1 MKYISSLLLIF
12 MTLFF
17 VFFYPLNEKS
27 NRYDFIENTYISNDS
42 VEYEKYNNFNNK
54 LLDTYSIKI
63 KLKKEKVKNKKLYL
77 EIIDSTNKIFKTN
90 QVYRIYNNSL
100 IFELDKLTS
109 NEIIIDY
116 SIEQTQVISMNS
128 EFWHNKWEKKNIGFH
143 LGEVNPLLVKYF
155 GKLSS

>member
-116 SIEQTQVISMNS
+116 SN
-128 EFWHNKWEKKNIGFH
+128 NKNNKK
-143 LGEVNPLLVKYF
+143 
-155 GKLSS
+155 

>member
-54 LLDTYSIKI
+54 LLDTYSI
-63 KLKKEKVKNKKLYL
+63 
-77 EIIDSTNKIFKTN
+77 
-90 QVYRIYNNSL
+90 
-100 IFELDKLTS
+100 
-109 NEIIIDY
+109 
-116 SIEQTQVISMNS
+116 
-128 EFWHNKWEKKNIGFH
+128 
-143 LGEVNPLLVKYF
+143 
-155 GKLSS
+155 